1 MKYSLLLAALISVSF
16 SIVRTEAAESSPDS
30 SLREWS
36 IGIRELVAAE
46 NQKETILTTIAEF
59 MNISF

>member
-1 MKYSLLLAALISVSF
+1 VSF